1 MAWNKYLRT
10 AWFWTTFSHRVTSLS
25 RANIYSKMF
34 FVASP
39 IVVDDNFGR
48 KRRHSKSFFNA
59 NALVKWKIRHAT
71 RKFWTKTLPSS
82 SHIHILNQY
91 TLEFPYPKN
100 PEYVRSHSSNS
111 ISFYR
116 TDQLAKMRHHTN
128 KRHIPI
134 SLSPRDSSALF
145 HRNTPTHN
153 YDQIST
159 GLVVNREIV
168 EKSGLFVL
176 TAATY
181 LAKNFTTLRQVRV
194 RNSMYK
200 FNKNP

>member
-1 MAWNKYLRT
+1 M
-10 AWFWTTFSHRVTSLS
+10 
-25 RANIYSKMF
+25 
-34 FVASP
+34 
-39 IVVDDNFGR
+39 
-48 KRRHSKSFFNA
+48 
-59 NALVKWKIRHAT
+59 
-71 RKFWTKTLPSS
+71 
-82 SHIHILNQY
+82 NQY

-176 TAATY
+176 TAPTY

-194 RNSMYK
+194 RNSKYK
-200 FNKNP
+200 FNKNPQNKQQSSPFHPQIHTRIKSFLFSFLQVDLYRAQIPK